1 MASRTT
7 VRLTF
12 FSSAIKRSA
21 GSLSPYKVDTLFDA
35 RLQLS
40 GKLLIQTAWFND
52 FHIRS
57 RKMAT
62 IFDLLYHFYTL
73 STTGRH
79 EKAA

>member
-1 MASRTT
+1 
-7 VRLTF
+7 
-12 FSSAIKRSA
+12 
-21 GSLSPYKVDTLFDA
+21 LFDA

-40 GKLLIQTAWFND
+40 GKLLIQTTWFSD

-62 IFDLLYHFYTL
+62 IFDLLYHFYAHL
-73 STTGRH
+73 TTGRH